1 MEMALHRKLEPTRRA
16 GMKKSRPRHVAI
28 TSDDTPTLQAARRVW
43 AAGHYD
49 EAVAH
54 FDEAVRRHPAN
65 VRALVDA
72 ARAHGFRYDY
82 ARCEELTQRLLRLS
96 PNRAETHLWAGETY
110 RMIALADEATACFE
124 RACVLGATVR
134 SLVELA
140 TLYERQHRLDEAA
153 DLASRALAKE
163 PRHGPGCLLAA
174 GIERRR
180 GDDGKAESMLRD
192 LIALPPADPDVA
204 AEAWADLA
212 AIYDQ
217 RGQFDDAWPAILESK
232 AILLARDRVERE
244 AADVVLGRFRRMV
257 DTIDASY
264 FERWAA
270 AVPTSPPRRLALLT
284 GFPRSGT
291 TLLEQV
297 LDGHAQLVS
306 SEERDVFSRE
316 VFPALG
322 HGAALD
328 TPVEEMLDG
337 VSAERLRSQR
347 ETYFRTMEAMLRE
360 PIGER
365 VHLDKNPA
373 MNLMLPAMLRVLP
386 EMKIIVAL
394 RDPRDVLVSCFLR
407 YLPLNPVSVCFL
419 TIQRAAERYALDMQA
434 WLKLRAMIRAPW
446 IEVRY
451 EDTVADLA
459 ATARRTL
466 DLLELPWDDAVLD
479 YQRRAAKKQVL
490 SPTYE
495 AVTKPIYTSAIGRW
509 RNYERYLAPML
520 PVLEPF
526 VRAFGYDA

>member
-1 MEMALHRKLEPTRRA
+1 
-16 GMKKSRPRHVAI
+16 MKKSRPARAAI
-28 TSDDTPTLQAARRVW
+28 TSDDLPLLQAARRAW
-43 AAGHYD
+43 AAQRYD
-49 EAVAH
+49 EALAH

-82 ARCEELTQRLLRLS
+82 ARCEALVQRLLRLA

-124 RACVLGATVR
+124 RACGLGASVA

-153 DLASRALAKE
+153 ELAARAVAKE
-163 PRHGPGCLLAA
+163 PRHGPCRLLLAR
-174 GIERRR
+174 IERRR
-180 GDDGKAESMLRD
+180 GEDGKAESMLRD
-192 LIALPPADPDVA
+192 LIALPPASFHVA

-217 RGQFDDAWPAILESK
+217 RGQYDDAWSAMLESK
-232 AILLARDRVERE
+232 AILLAHDRAERE
-244 AADVVLGRFRRMV
+244 ASDVVLGRFRRMV
-257 DTIDASY
+257 DSIEAAY

-270 AVPTSPPRRLALLT
+270 EPPATPPRRLALLA

-297 LDGHAQLVS
+297 LDGHAELVS

-322 HGAALD
+322 QD
-328 TPVEEMLDG
+328 VPPETPVEDMLDRA
-337 VSAERLRSQR
+337 SAARLRTQR
-347 ETYFRTMEAMLRE
+347 ETYFRMMEAMLRE

-373 MNLMLPAMLRVLP
+373 MNLMIPAMLRVLP
-386 EMKIIVAL
+386 ELKLIVAL

-419 TIQRAAERYALDMQA
+419 TVERAAERYTLDMRA
-434 WLKLRAMIRAPW
+434 WLKLREMIRAAW

-451 EDTVADLA
+451 EETVADLA
-459 ATARRTL
+459 GTARRVL
-466 DLLELPWDDAVLD
+466 GLLELPWDDAVLA
-479 YQRRAAKKQVL
+479 YHQRAAKKQVL

-495 AVTKPIYTSAIGRW
+495 AVTRPIYTSAIGRW
-509 RNYERYLAPML
+509 RNYERYLAP
-520 PVLEPF
+520 VLGTLGPF
-526 VRAFGYDA
+526 VREFAYE